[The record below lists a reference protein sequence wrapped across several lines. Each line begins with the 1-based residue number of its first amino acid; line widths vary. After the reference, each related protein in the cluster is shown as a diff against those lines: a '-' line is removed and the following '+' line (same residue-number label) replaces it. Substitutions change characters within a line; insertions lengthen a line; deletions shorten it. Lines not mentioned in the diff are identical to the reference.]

1 MADMSDNKKYNDIGK
16 EIEKAV
22 KNSASTGNWSSVGS
36 VIAKSVETVLDDVGG
51 IVSDKLESLD
61 SASSRG
67 YADGSYTRARQEQL
81 RREQEERNRRLAKER
96 EERAARIE
104 KQRQQKMDLAQRR
117 RQQVQDARLNKAG
130 LPAVIDRNRAVSS
143 TVVTVA
149 GGIGLGVSGIAV
161 LSTVPSIILLG
172 SIGVGT
178 IFGLAGIAV
187 FGTVLSRGVFLNSR
201 MNEAKRIAMLCND
214 KGYVEIDNVARS
226 TGQSAKKVLR
236 RIKTLLKHGYF
247 PQGRIDD
254 ENSTLILTDE
264 VYNQYLATKKAAQ
277 KDIIDTS
284 ARVVDD
290 DENSD
295 ELKQMIA
302 EGTDYINRLHRL
314 NDNIPGEVITNKLSR
329 LEVLLKE
336 IFTRVKEHPEQMSRM
351 HELMDY
357 YLPTM
362 IKLVS
367 AYEEYDKVSEPGKD
381 IVDAKKDIEN
391 TLDTINVAFNKLL
404 NNLFKDSVWDV
415 TTDAQVLKTML
426 AQKGLAD
433 NMEGDTK

>member
-1 MADMSDNKKYNDIGK
+1 MSDNKKYNDIGK

-22 KNSASTGNWSSVGS
+22 KNSASTGNWAGVGN
-36 VIAKSVETVLDDVGG
+36 VIAKSVETVLDDVGVM
-51 IVSDKLESLD
+51 VSEGLESLD
-61 SASSRG
+61 SATSKG
-67 YADGSYTRARQEQL
+67 YADGSYTRARQEKI

-96 EERAARIE
+96 QERAARIE
-104 KQRQQKMDLAQRR
+104 QQRQQKLEQAQRR
-117 RQQVQDARLNKAG
+117 RQQLQNANTGKAG
-130 LPAVIDRNRAVSS
+130 LPAVIDRSRAVSS
-143 TVVTVA
+143 TMVTVA
-149 GGIGLGVSGIAV
+149 GGVGLGVSGIALLASV
-161 LSTVPSIILLG
+161 PAMIVVGSLSAG
-172 SIGVGT
+172 A
-178 IFGLAGIAV
+178 IFGLAGVTV
-187 FGTVLSRGVFLNSR
+187 FGTLLSRGVFLNSR
-201 MNEAKRIAMLCND
+201 VQEAKRIAMLCND
-214 KGYVEIDNVARS
+214 KGYVEIDNIARS
-226 TGQSAKKVLR
+226 TGRSPRKVLK

-264 VYNQYLATKKAAQ
+264 VYSQYVASKKAAQ

-284 ARVVDD
+284 ARVIEDD
-290 DENSD
+290 GEYSD

-314 NDNIPGEVITNKLSR
+314 NDNIPGEIITGKLTR

-362 IKLVS
+362 IKLVA

-381 IVDAKKDIEN
+381 IIDAKKDIEN

>member
-1 MADMSDNKKYNDIGK
+1 MSDNKKYNDIGK

-22 KNSASTGNWSSVGS
+22 KNSASTGNWAGVGN
-36 VIAKSVETVLDDVGG
+36 VIAKSVETVLDDVGVM
-51 IVSDKLESLD
+51 VSEGLESLD
-61 SASSRG
+61 SAASKG
-67 YADGSYTRARQEQL
+67 YADGSYTRARQEKI

-96 EERAARIE
+96 QERASRIE
-104 KQRQQKMDLAQRR
+104 QQRQQKLEQTQRR
-117 RQQVQDARLNKAG
+117 RQQLQNANTGKAG
-130 LPAVIDRNRAVSS
+130 LPAVIDRSRAVSS
-143 TVVTVA
+143 TMVTVA
-149 GGIGLGVSGIAV
+149 GGVGLGVSGIALLASV
-161 LSTVPSIILLG
+161 PAMIVVGSLSAG
-172 SIGVGT
+172 A
-178 IFGLAGIAV
+178 IFGLAGVTV
-187 FGTVLSRGVFLNSR
+187 FGTLLSRGVFLNSR
-201 MNEAKRIAMLCND
+201 VQEAKRIAMLCND
-214 KGYVEIDNVARS
+214 KGYVEIDNIARS
-226 TGQSAKKVLR
+226 TGRSPRKVLK

-264 VYNQYLATKKAAQ
+264 VYSQYVASKKAAQ

-284 ARVVDD
+284 ARVIEDD
-290 DENSD
+290 GEYSD

-314 NDNIPGEVITNKLSR
+314 NDNIPGEIITGKLTR

-362 IKLVS
+362 IKLVA

-381 IVDAKKDIEN
+381 IIDAKKDIEN